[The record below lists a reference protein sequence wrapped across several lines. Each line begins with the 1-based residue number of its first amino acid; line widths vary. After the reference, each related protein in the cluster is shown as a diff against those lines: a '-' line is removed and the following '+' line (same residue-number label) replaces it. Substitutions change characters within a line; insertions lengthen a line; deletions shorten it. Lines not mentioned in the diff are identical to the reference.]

1 MCIYAHHMKQ
11 EIVECLGLVQ
21 LTISVN
27 VHEFNH
33 TIAGDYHYIL
43 NTIFFQ
49 CYCLVINLIFSFN
62 SYQ

>member
-49 CYCLVINLIFSFN
+49 CYCFESI
-62 SYQ
+62 